1 MCRSLVLSLAGLGLE
16 VGALAAQS
24 PVSRDTARLQP
35 VVVTA
40 TKTALAGAPMA
51 VVVLEGAALR
61 ERGVTTVTDALREVA
76 GVHLAQSGGVGG
88 TTSLFVRGGQSNYTK
103 VLVDGVAINEA
114 GGFVDLASLTTDHV
128 ERIEIVRGPASVLYG
143 SDAVTGV
150 IQIFTRRPSA
160 GTTMESAVRMGRTTR
175 KLSALEGGAIEDR
188 TARALDA
195 SFDLTGGSASIGWTI
210 GAAHHEHGGILR
222 FNNAS
227 RNRTVGG
234 SLRIGDSGD
243 GSLRVSVR
251 RIDAAYHY
259 PTDGAGRA
267 VDSNAVRDEQR
278 TILGLEGSHPL
289 GKRAIVR
296 VAGGMH
302 HLDGVSSDDPDNP
315 GDTLGYT
322 YRTVT
327 DNIRRTAELRVDLRL
342 ASSATMTLGS
352 EGLWQGERS
361 DGTSRFGRFAST
373 TSFDEVRRN
382 VGTFAQLAGAS
393 DALTYTAGARV
404 DANQK
409 FGTFGTWRV
418 GGAVELPHSLR
429 VRAAGGTAFKEP
441 SFLEVFPSA
450 FARGNADLRPERSA
464 SWEAGLEAT
473 DGGLTVGAT
482 YFDQRFRDMIQYR
495 GQPATSTD
503 PNYFNIARALA
514 RGWELE
520 ARTSPARS
528 TVLAAS
534 YTRLRTRVIDAGF
547 QTAPTDNFVR
557 GEPLLRRPRDR
568 AHVALTHRATPRAR
582 FGVSATYVG
591 ERTDR
596 SFERWPAI
604 ADTMPAFTKVD
615 ASLELDLGDRVAAP
629 LALTIRL
636 DNVANARYEEIRNYV
651 APGRTIYV
659 GLRSRVR
666 R

>member
-1 MCRSLVLSLAGLGLE
+1 MRRTLLVSIAALGLR
-16 VGALAAQS
+16 VDALAAQIS
-24 PVSRDTARLQP
+24 VSRDTARLQP

-40 TKTALAGAPMA
+40 TKTALAGPPMA
-51 VVVLEGAALR
+51 VVVLDGAALR

-88 TTSLFVRGGQSNYTK
+88 TTSLFVRGGQSNYAK

-143 SDAVTGV
+143 SDAMTGV
-150 IQIFTRRPSA
+150 VQIFTRRPA
-160 GTTMESAVRMGRTTR
+160 PGTTMESAVRVGRTAR
-175 KLSALEGGAIEDR
+175 KLGALEGGTIDDR

-195 SFDLTGGSASIGWTI
+195 SVDLAGGSTRIGWTL

-234 SLRIGDSGD
+234 SLRIGEAGD
-243 GSLRVSVR
+243 GSLRITAR
-251 RIDAAYHY
+251 RVDASYHY

-278 TILGLEGSHPL
+278 TIVGLEGSRPL
-289 GKRAIVR
+289 GGRAVVR

-302 HLDGVSSDDPDNP
+302 HLDGVSSDEPDNP

-322 YRTVT
+322 YRTVN
-327 DNIRRTAELRVDLRL
+327 DNVRRTAELRVDLRL
-342 ASSATMTLGS
+342 APSAMVTLGS
-352 EGLWQGERS
+352 EGQWQGERS

-373 TSFDEVRRN
+373 SSFDERRRN

-393 DALTYTAGARV
+393 DALTYTAGGRI
-404 DANQK
+404 DANEK

-418 GGAVELPHSLR
+418 AGAVALPHSLR
-429 VRAAGGTAFKEP
+429 LRAAGGTAFKEP
-441 SFLEVFPSA
+441 SFIEVFPTA

-473 DGGLTVGAT
+473 DQGLTFGAT

-503 PNYFNIARALA
+503 PNYFNIARAVA
-514 RGWELE
+514 RGVELE
-520 ARTSPARS
+520 ARTPDSRP

-534 YTRLRTRVIDAGF
+534 YTRLSTRVIDAGF
-547 QTAPTDNFVR
+547 QTGATDNFVR
-557 GEPLLRRPRDR
+557 GEPLLRRPRNREIGR
-568 AHVALTHRATPRAR
+568 AHV
-582 FGVSATYVG
+582 
-591 ERTDR
+591 
-596 SFERWPAI
+596 
-604 ADTMPAFTKVD
+604 
-615 ASLELDLGDRVAAP
+615 
-629 LALTIRL
+629 
-636 DNVANARYEEIRNYV
+636 
-651 APGRTIYV
+651 
-659 GLRSRVR
+659 
-666 R
+666 